1 MNDKSFCSYC
11 HPERER
17 RIFDKILR
25 HFVPQNDQ
33 RIISMTFTI
42 GIEKMLRMYLLQS
55 WFNLSDEGIEDA
67 IYDSYAFRKF
77 MGIDFN
83 NEQVPDATTLLKFR
97 HLLKKNHIGELFFDA
112 IKKCL
117 DKAGVMMKGG
127 TIVDATLISAPSSTK
142 NQEKARDPEMHQTKK
157 GNQWYFGMKCHAGVD
172 AGTEYVHTITATP
185 ANVHDINETHNLLRE
200 DDEVMYGDSG
210 YLGVEKREEIAGDEH
225 LSKIDYRITRRPSS
239 LPKVSDNAIDW
250 EKYIDYRKS
259 SVRSKVE
266 HIFHIIKNRFGF
278 KDVGVLWLWFG
289 WRTFSDDIREFVLVF
304 LVVWKACKEFFGMFE
319 WKYIDCA
326 SS

>member
-1 MNDKSFCSYC
+1 
-11 HPERER
+11 
-17 RIFDKILR
+17 
-25 HFVPQNDQ
+25 
-33 RIISMTFTI
+33 
-42 GIEKMLRMYLLQS
+42 
-55 WFNLSDEGIEDA
+55 
-67 IYDSYAFRKF
+67 
-77 MGIDFN
+77 
-83 NEQVPDATTLLKFR
+83 
-97 HLLKKNHIGELFFDA
+97 
-112 IKKCL
+112 
-117 DKAGVMMKGG
+117 
-127 TIVDATLISAPSSTK
+127 
-142 NQEKARDPEMHQTKK
+142 
-157 GNQWYFGMKCHAGVD
+157 
-172 AGTEYVHTITATP
+172 
-185 ANVHDINETHNLLRE
+185 
-200 DDEVMYGDSG
+200 MYGDSG